1 MEGWTMIHKIKAMY
15 DEGRGYSKKQISKDL
30 SISRNTVKKYI
41 GMDDE
46 EIVENL
52 NSPQR
57 EKLLDEY
64 KDYIVLQLRKYP
76 KLRSTKI
83 KRKLEAKISK
93 EIASERTYRNY
104 VGELKKTIAVKQQ
117 RYYEPVIDMVAGVQC
132 QVDMGEIRRVE
143 IGGKATTIY
152 FIVFVLSYSRM
163 MYVGVSDKPINTEL
177 FIQMHDEAFSYFD
190 GVVEECVYDQTKLV
204 VIKEQFREVWFNE
217 EFYRYATVARFD
229 IRVCEGYD
237 PESKGKVEAGVKYV
251 KSDFFYG
258 EEFESFDDL
267 KESLFKWLNEVA
279 NVRVHGTTR
288 RKPIEVYKSEE
299 QGRMKPYL
307 RPSYLVHVDTGHS
320 REVDKTSLISQ
331 GANKYSVPMKY
342 QSSRVMVKEEGTRLV
357 IRDIETKDVIA
368 VHDICKM
375 KGEIIKNRNHYRDH
389 EKLISDRERDVSEII
404 GNELSERL
412 CKVIKGTSPKIYK
425 DQLVGLIK
433 VIKQYSDKDKL
444 MELLNDLSGR
454 RRLTV
459 TYIKEYLG
467 AVYSE
472 KDRSTVVESALDGKS
487 NSILA
492 NYGCLFA
499 EVKEVSNYGKL

>member
-83 KRKLEAKISK
+83 KRKLEAKTSK

-433 VIKQYSDKDKL
+433 VIKQYSDKDRL
-444 MELLNDLSGR
+444 MESLNDLSGR

-467 AVYSE
+467 AVYSN
-472 KDRSTVVESALDGKS
+472 KDRSVVVESALDGKS

-492 NYGCLFA
+492 NYGCLSA
-499 EVKEVSNYGKL
+499 EAKEVSTYGKL